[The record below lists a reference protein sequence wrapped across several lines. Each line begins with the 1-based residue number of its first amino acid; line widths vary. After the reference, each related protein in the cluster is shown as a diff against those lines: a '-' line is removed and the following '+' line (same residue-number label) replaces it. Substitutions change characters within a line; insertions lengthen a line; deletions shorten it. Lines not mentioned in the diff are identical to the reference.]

1 MHRFSNVHKT
11 NTEIESLLR
20 SNDITKKI
28 PMVSIFGVRIRGRF
42 IPWNF

>member
-20 SNDITKKI
+20 SNDIPKNTDGI
-28 PMVSIFGVRIRGRF
+28 HF
-42 IPWNF
+42 WCQN